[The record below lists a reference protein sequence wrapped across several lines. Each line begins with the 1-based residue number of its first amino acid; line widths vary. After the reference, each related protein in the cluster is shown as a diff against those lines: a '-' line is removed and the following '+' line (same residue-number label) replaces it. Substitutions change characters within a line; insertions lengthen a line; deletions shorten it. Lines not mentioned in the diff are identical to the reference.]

1 MGVDV
6 MFLKGRNSPVIGR
19 LVNELGKGIVLD
31 AVLEEGLEI
40 CISYLFTSSNFGN
53 DFITCKSPFIFKT
66 AGSAIKLWRY
76 LRSESTVLTA

>member
-1 MGVDV
+1 

-40 CISYLFTSSNFGN
+40 CISNPFTSSHFGN
-53 DFITCKSPFIFKT
+53 DFIKCKSPVIGLFLAVKT
-66 AGSAIKLWRY
+66 EIRFLANSVENKIINVRFF
-76 LRSESTVLTA
+76 